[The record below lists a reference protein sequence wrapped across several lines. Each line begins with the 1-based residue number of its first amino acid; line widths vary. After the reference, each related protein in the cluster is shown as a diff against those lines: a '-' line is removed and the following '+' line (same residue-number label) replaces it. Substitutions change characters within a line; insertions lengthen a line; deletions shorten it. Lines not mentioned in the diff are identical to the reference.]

1 MVYSSTVHFLR
12 PGPTMAILSFIC
24 DKSLHPMIVRKP
36 WMLFKNFPLL
46 SLTMYDVFDSLI
58 ISLIFSLNWISSI
71 YLHITWRA
79 WEFYLYHLDS
89 NSEHSWQ
96 QKPCFDWPT
105 FMQILWE
112 NGHRQGLTK
121 LWAQVPKE
129 IKKKIVL
136 ATNFKVTSKNKYNSK
151 FYCITCMLF
160 TFFIKRLTYLLQN
173 TDYPE
178 QWKKRKIHL
187 FLSGLY
193 CILQLMH

>member
-1 MVYSSTVHFLR
+1 MFTHTLNGLFVYSPFSQTWPHHGHSIFYMWQELASYDCEKTMNAFL
-12 PGPTMAILSFIC
+12 
-24 DKSLHPMIVRKP
+24 K
-36 WMLFKNFPLL
+36 FPLL

-58 ISLIFSLNWISSI
+58 ISLIFSLNWFSSI

-121 LWAQVPKE
+121 LRAQVAKE
-129 IKKKIVL
+129 TKKK
-136 ATNFKVTSKNKYNSK
+136 
-151 FYCITCMLF
+151 
-160 TFFIKRLTYLLQN
+160 
-173 TDYPE
+173 
-178 QWKKRKIHL
+178 KK
-187 FLSGLY
+187 
-193 CILQLMH
+193 